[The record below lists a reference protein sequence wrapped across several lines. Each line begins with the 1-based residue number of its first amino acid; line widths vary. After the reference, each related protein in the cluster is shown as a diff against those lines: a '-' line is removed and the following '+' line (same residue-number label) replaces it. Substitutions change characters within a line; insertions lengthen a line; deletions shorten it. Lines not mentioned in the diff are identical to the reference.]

1 MRKFY
6 IIEKTDDEEKQI
18 WQLKEAKINEYLT
31 FYSFNESLEKFIELA
46 KDDESSRVWFHQ
58 NGAFRGSMSFE
69 KAHTALELLHEEHIE
84 SESATEYLVSK
95 SLIESTSTKKEEDK
109 EQQVTQEI
117 TNETKIYP
125 TIVSSEKEKTSKW
138 FWVLIWI
145 LIVLILICI
154 ALTSFGIYKLY
165 N

>member
-6 IIEKTDDEEKQI
+6 IIEKTDDEDKKI
-18 WQLKEAKINEYLT
+18 WQLKEAKIDEYLT
-31 FYSFNESLEKFIELA
+31 FYSFNESLEKFMDLA

-69 KAHTALELLHEEHIE
+69 KAHTALELLNEENIE
-84 SESATEYLVSK
+84 SESATDYLVSK
-95 SLIESTSTKKEEDK
+95 SLIESSSTKKEEK
-109 EQQVTQEI
+109 TGQQDTQEI
-117 TNETKIYP
+117 TNETKTYP
-125 TIVSSEKEKTSKW
+125 TIITTTEEKGSKW

-145 LIVLILICI
+145 LVVLILICI
-154 ALTSFGIYKLY
+154 GLTSFGIYKLY

>member
-6 IIEKTDDEEKQI
+6 IIEKTDDENKKI
-18 WQLKEAKINEYLT
+18 WQLKEAKIDEYLT
-31 FYSFNESLEKFIELA
+31 FYSFNESLEKFMDLA

-69 KAHTALELLHEEHIE
+69 KAHTALELLNEEKIE
-84 SESATEYLVSK
+84 SESATDYLVSK
-95 SLIESTSTKKEEDK
+95 SLIESSSTKKEEK
-109 EQQVTQEI
+109 TEQQDTQEI
-117 TNETKIYP
+117 TNETKTYP
-125 TIVSSEKEKTSKW
+125 TIITSVEEKGSKW

-145 LIVLILICI
+145 LVVLILVCI
-154 ALTSFGIYKLY
+154 GLTSFGIYKLY